1 MNRLKHLTLALSA
14 LILALGLIAC
24 QPSAPTAAAGAKK
37 TKAGFIYVGPVGD
50 YGFSNAHD
58 VARKAVE
65 AKYQDWLTTTIV
77 ESVPEG
83 DAMRYID
90 RLVNEEKCDIIFTCS
105 FGYMDTTVEAAKKYP
120 NVTFMH
126 CSGFK
131 QEKNL
136 GTYFAELY
144 QMYYINGLMAGALSK
159 SGKAGYVG
167 AFPIPEVVRH
177 INAFALGV
185 KAANPK
191 ATVSVRWINSWYDPA
206 KAKEAAEA
214 LVAEGCDALAFTED
228 SPTVIEVAQAHT
240 KAGQPVY
247 AFSHYSP
254 MQQYGEDAVVSGE
267 LVDWSVMYDK
277 ILSDFH
283 AGSWTNADMFW
294 KAKEGAALLGGK
306 IGEPVN
312 LKFVDSLKAV
322 KIKTADLG
330 DINAYDLAL
339 KRFEQVKA
347 DAFEPFTGPIKAQ
360 DGTEKYAAGVIAP
373 LSDLLAI
380 NWFVDNVKGE
390 IPKN

>member
-1 MNRLKHLTLALSA
+1 MKSFKNIL
-14 LILALGLIAC
+14 LALGALAVLIGLAAC
-24 QPSAPTAAAGAKK
+24 QPAEQSGAKK
-37 TKAGFIYVGPVGD
+37 IKAGFIYVGPVGD

-65 AKYQDWLTTTIV
+65 AKYQDWLTTTFV

-90 RLVNEEKCDIIFTCS
+90 RLVNEEKCNVIFTNS
-105 FGYMDTTVEAAKKYP
+105 FGYMDTTIEAAKKYP
-120 NVTFMH
+120 DVTFMH

-131 QEKNL
+131 QEKNA
-136 GTYFAELY
+136 GTFFAELGE
-144 QMYYINGLMAGALSK
+144 MYYLNGLMAGALSK
-159 SGKAGYVG
+159 TGQAGYVG

-214 LVAEGCDALAFTED
+214 LVAEGCDVLAFTED

-240 KAGQPVY
+240 KAGKQVY
-247 AFSHYSP
+247 AFAHYSP

-267 LVDWSVMYDK
+267 LVNWTVMYDK
-277 ILSDFH
+277 ILTDIH
-283 AGSWTNADMFW
+283 DGKWTNADMFW
-294 KAKEGAALLGGK
+294 AAKEGAALLGGNLTDA
-306 IGEPVN
+306 VN
-312 LKFVDSLKAV
+312 PKFAGALKAV
-322 KIKTADLG
+322 TIKGTDLG
-330 DINAYDLAL
+330 DLNAYDLVMQRYEAI
-339 KRFEQVKA
+339 KA
-347 DAFEPFTGPIKAQ
+347 GSFNYATGPIKAQ
-360 DGTEKYAAGVIAP
+360 DGTEKYAAGIAMP
-373 LSDLLAI
+373 LADLLSV

-390 IPKN
+390 VPAN